1 MTIQNQMVLQRR
13 TNDRMKCRKG
23 KWIRC
28 LSISISFRL
37 PQTTYFHITGVC
49 KLFSCT
55 PSRHM
60 VFWLLKDA

>member
-13 TNDRMKCRKG
+13 TNYRMKCWKG

-37 PQTTYFHITGVC
+37 PQTTYFHITGFVNC
-49 KLFSCT
+49 FHALQADTWSSGF
-55 PSRHM
+55 
-60 VFWLLKDA
+60 

>member
-13 TNDRMKCRKG
+13 TNYRMKYWKG
-23 KWIRC
+23 KWIRG

-60 VFWLLKDA
+60 VFRLLKDA

>member
-13 TNDRMKCRKG
+13 TNYRMKCRKG

-55 PSRHM
+55 PS
-60 VFWLLKDA
+60 